1 MGWDMVI
8 QNISGTYKNSFY
20 NAEIE
25 KNTNIISQ
33 APSNDEYAA
42 VEQDNIKTDT
52 LSLSTP
58 KTPKTL
64 STPTKIYV
72 DNVINN
78 ALYNISCGNNI
89 EDNKRIIRL
98 FSNLIKEDPENILR
112 KAYNL

>member
-42 VEQDNIKTDT
+42 VEQDN
-52 LSLSTP
+52 
-58 KTPKTL
+58 
-64 STPTKIYV
+64 IYV

>member
-1 MGWDMVI
+1 MVT
-8 QNISGTYKNSFY
+8 QNINGAYQNSLY
-20 NAEIE
+20 TTGME

-33 APSNDEYAA
+33 APSNDEYA
-42 VEQDNIKTDT
+42 VEKESMNTDT
-52 LSLSTP
+52 LSLSTSQ
-58 KTPKTL
+58 TPKTL

-78 ALYNISCGNNI
+78 ALDNIARGNNI

-98 FSNLIKEDPENILR
+98 FSNLIKENPENILR

>member
-1 MGWDMVI
+1 
-8 QNISGTYKNSFY
+8 
-20 NAEIE
+20 
-25 KNTNIISQ
+25 
-33 APSNDEYAA
+33 
-42 VEQDNIKTDT
+42 
-52 LSLSTP
+52 
-58 KTPKTL
+58 
-64 STPTKIYV
+64 V

>member
-1 MGWDMVI
+1 MVT
-8 QNISGTYKNSFY
+8 QNINGAFQNSFY
-20 NAEIE
+20 TSSME

-33 APSNDEYAA
+33 LPSNEEYA
-42 VEQDNIKTDT
+42 VESINADT
-52 LSLSTP
+52 VSLSSSQ
-58 KTPKTL
+58 TPKTL

-78 ALYNISCGNNI
+78 ALDNIARGNNI

-98 FSNLIKEDPENILR
+98 FSNLIKENPERILR